1 MVLAGGGESEAIAD
15 WNIVR
20 ERQRERETEERV
32 MRFRRFLVTSDG
44 LGGDFT

>member
-15 WNIVR
+15 WNT
-20 ERQRERETEERV
+20 ERERETEERGV
-32 MRFRRFLVTSDG
+32 RFRRFLVTSDG